1 VNKKSVST
9 QKQYKNKILIVD
21 DHPIVRKGLSQLI
34 NQEQDFFVLGE
45 VEDAQSALEFL
56 KKK

>member
-45 VEDAQSALEFL
+45 AEDAQSALEFL
-56 KKK
+56 KK

>member
-1 VNKKSVST
+1 MNKKSVST

-45 VEDAQSALEFL
+45 AEDAQSALEFL
-56 KKK
+56 KK